1 METNL
6 MRVLV
11 TGGGGFL
18 GYQTTCALADRG
30 DTVVAFD
37 TAFGKPLL
45 ELASSTDQVHV
56 EAGDMTDLANVAQV
70 FDRHRPNAVV
80 HLAAVVG
87 VPASIGSPANILR
100 VNVQGSLNVFEAMRL
115 FNVQR
120 VIHMSTE
127 EVYGDF
133 ERACADEEHP
143 QRPTNP
149 YGVTKLAVEH
159 FGRSYGEF
167 HGLQCINLRTSWVYG
182 VGLDRP
188 RPPMNYLE
196 AALAGRQ
203 VDLPSG
209 ADTVIDYA
217 YVDDVVNGIL
227 LALDHPSHR
236 YDVYN
241 VASGQGVSDQE
252 MIDEIRRL
260 LPEARLK
267 VGPGR
272 RPYASGHRMPV
283 KGALDCSRACEE
295 FGYVPRYDIRRGIA
309 AYVNRWRE
317 RAAAA

>member
-1 METNL
+1 
-6 MRVLV
+6 MRILV

-18 GYQTTCALADRG
+18 GYETTRSLADRG

-37 TAFGKPLL
+37 TSFGKPLL
-45 ELASSTDQVHV
+45 ELAGSMGRVLI

-70 FDRHRPNAVV
+70 FDRHRPDAVV
-80 HLAAVVG
+80 HLAAMVG
-87 VPASIGSPANILR
+87 VPASLGSPSNIVR
-100 VNVQGSLNVFEAMRL
+100 VNLQGSLNVFEAMRL
-115 FNVQR
+115 YQVKR

-149 YGVTKLAVEH
+149 YGITKLAVEH

-167 HGLQCINLRTSWVYG
+167 HGLECINLRTSWVYG

-196 AALAGRQ
+196 AALVGRS

-227 LALDHPSHR
+227 LALDHPVHR
-236 YDVYN
+236 HNVYN
-241 VASGQGVSDQE
+241 LASGQAVSDQDL
-252 MIDEIRRL
+252 INEIRRL
-260 LPEARLK
+260 LPESHLK

-272 RPYASGHRMPV
+272 RPYASGHRMPA
-283 KGALDCSRACEE
+283 KGALDCSRAREE
-295 FGYVPRYDIRRGIA
+295 FGYVPRFDIRRGLA
-309 AYVNRWRE
+309 AYVARWRE
-317 RAAAA
+317 RAATA

>member
-1 METNL
+1 
-6 MRVLV
+6 MRILV
-11 TGGGGFL
+11 TGGGGFI
-18 GYQTTCALADRG
+18 GYETARALTGRG

-37 TAFGKPLL
+37 TAFGKPVMA
-45 ELASSTDQVHV
+45 LAHDSDRIHI
-56 EAGDMTDLANVAQV
+56 EHGDMTDLANVAQV
-70 FDRHRPNAVV
+70 FDRHRPDAVV

-87 VPASIGSPANILR
+87 VPSSVGSPSNILR

-115 FNVQR
+115 FRVRR
-120 VIHMSTE
+120 VIHLSTE

-133 ERACADEEHP
+133 VRDSADEDHP

-159 FGRSYGEF
+159 FGRSYGEL

-196 AALAGRQ
+196 AALSGRE
-203 VDLPSG
+203 VDLPAG
-209 ADTVIDYA
+209 ADTVTDFA

-241 VASGQGVSDQE
+241 IASGQGVSDQE
-252 MIDEIRRL
+252 LIDEIRRL
-260 LPEARLK
+260 LPQARLK

-272 RPYASGHRMPV
+272 RTFATGHRIPL
-283 KGALDCSRACEE
+283 KGALDCSRARDE
-295 FGYVPRYDIRRGIA
+295 FGYVPRHDLRRGLA
-309 AYVNRWRE
+309 AYVDRWRE
-317 RAAAA
+317 RASTA

>member
-1 METNL
+1 

-18 GYQTTCALADRG
+18 GYATTCALAHRG
-30 DTVVAFD
+30 DTVIAFD
-37 TAFGKPLL
+37 TAFGKQLL
-45 ELASSTDQVHV
+45 ELANSSDRVHA
-56 EAGDMTDLANVAQV
+56 EAGDMTDLANLAQI
-70 FDRHRPNAVV
+70 FNKHRPNAVV
-80 HLAAVVG
+80 HLAAMVG
-87 VPASIGSPANILR
+87 VPASVGSPANILR

-115 FNVQR
+115 FDVQR

-127 EVYGDF
+127 EVYGNF
-133 ERACADEEHP
+133 ECACASEEHP

-159 FGRSYGEF
+159 FGRSYGEL

-188 RPPMNYLE
+188 RPPMNYLQ
-196 AALAGRQ
+196 AALSGLK
-203 VDLPSG
+203 VDLPCG

-217 YVDDVVNGIL
+217 YIDDVVDGIL

-252 MIDEIRRL
+252 LIDEIRHL
-260 LPEARLK
+260 LPEAQLK

-283 KGALDCSRACEE
+283 KGALNCSRAREE
-295 FGYVPRYDIRRGIA
+295 LGYLPRYDIRRGLA
-309 AYVNRWRE
+309 AYVDRWRA
-317 RAAAA
+317 RASAA

>member
-1 METNL
+1 
-6 MRVLV
+6 MRILV

-18 GYQTTCALADRG
+18 GYETTRSLADRG

-45 ELASSTDQVHV
+45 ELAGSIDQVHV
-56 EAGDMTDLANVAQV
+56 EAGDITDLANVAQV
-70 FDRHRPNAVV
+70 FDRYRPDAVV

-87 VPASIGSPANILR
+87 VPASIGSPSNIVR

-115 FNVQR
+115 YQVKR

-133 ERACADEEHP
+133 ERACADEEDP
-143 QRPTNP
+143 QRPANP
-149 YGVTKLAVEH
+149 YGITKLAVEH

-167 HGLQCINLRTSWVYG
+167 HGLECINLRTSWVYG

-196 AALAGRQ
+196 AALAGRSI
-203 VDLPSG
+203 DLPSG

-217 YVDDVVNGIL
+217 YVDDVVNGVL
-227 LALDHPSHR
+227 LALDHPLHR
-236 YDVYN
+236 YNVYN
-241 VASGQGVSDQE
+241 VASGQAVSDQE
-252 MIDEIRRL
+252 LIDEIRRL
-260 LPEARLK
+260 LPEPQLN

-283 KGALDCSRACEE
+283 KGALDCSRAREE
-295 FGYVPRYDIRRGIA
+295 FGYVPRYDIRRGLA
-309 AYVNRWRE
+309 AYVTRWRE

>member
-1 METNL
+1 
-6 MRVLV
+6 MRILV

-18 GYQTTCALADRG
+18 GYETTRCLADRG
-30 DTVVAFD
+30 DTVIAFD
-37 TAFGKPLL
+37 AAFGKSLL
-45 ELASSTDQVHV
+45 ELAGSIDRVRI
-56 EAGDMTDLANVAQV
+56 EAGDMTDLSNVAQV
-70 FDRHRPNAVV
+70 FDRHRPDAVV

-87 VPASIGSPANILR
+87 VPASMGSPSNIVR
-100 VNVQGSLNVFEAMRL
+100 VNLQGSLNVFEAMRL
-115 FNVQR
+115 YQVKR

-149 YGVTKLAVEH
+149 YGITKLAVEH

-167 HGLQCINLRTSWVYG
+167 HGLECINLRTSWVYG

-196 AALAGRQ
+196 AALVGRSI
-203 VDLPSG
+203 DLPSG

-227 LALDHPSHR
+227 LALDHPVHR
-236 YDVYN
+236 YNVYN
-241 VASGQGVSDQE
+241 VASGQAVSDQDL
-252 MIDEIRRL
+252 INEIRRL
-260 LPEARLK
+260 LPESQLK

-283 KGALDCSRACEE
+283 KGALDCSRAREE
-295 FGYVPRYDIRRGIA
+295 FGYVPRYDIRRGLA
-309 AYVNRWRE
+309 AYVTRWRE
-317 RAAAA
+317 RAETA